1 MKKLIQVVFVLFLTS
16 QIATAQSS
24 CSQYYV
30 LEDGVTYTYA
40 NYNKK
45 GKEEGT
51 FTYTV
56 NDVEGGGD
64 SVSATMTMDMKDKKG
79 NEYSSEYKIACDGD
93 RVTIDFK
100 SLMNEQMMSQ
110 FGDVEVDMS
119 GTDIEL
125 PNNISVGQEL
135 ADANIEVKMKMGG
148 MNMNMNVE
156 TINRKVEKKE
166 SITTP
171 AGTFDCYVIYS
182 ENKSKMMMANQTF
195 PLRIWLAEGVGMI
208 KQETYNKNSGKLT
221 GSMVLTEFSK

>member
-1 MKKLIQVVFVLFLTS
+1 MKNLILTLTLIVLAFYLS
-16 QIATAQSS
+16 NAQNA

-30 LEDGVTYTYA
+30 LEDGVTYEYT

-45 GKEEGT
+45 GKEDGT

-56 NDVEGGGD
+56 NDVDGSGD
-64 SVSATMTMDMKDKKG
+64 SVSATMTMQMTDKKG
-79 NEYSSEYKIACDGD
+79 NTYDSEYGINCEGD
-93 RVTIDFK
+93 VVKIDFK

-125 PNNISVGQEL
+125 PNNLSVGQEL
-135 ADANIEVKMKMGG
+135 DDANIEMKMKMGG

-156 TINRKVEKKE
+156 TVNRKVEKKE
-166 SITTP
+166 TITTP
-171 AGTFDCYVIYS
+171 AGKFPCFVIYS

-195 PLRIWLAEGVGMI
+195 PSRMWLAEGVGMI
-208 KQETYNKNSGKLT
+208 KQETYNKKGDLT
-221 GSMVLTEFSK
+221 GYMELTKFSK